1 METNQNAC
9 VTWPF
14 DIIAN
19 DNSHMGPE
27 GGEEGKS
34 GVRILLGVLHILTN
48 DTFWFRPF

>member
-1 METNQNAC
+1 METNQNTC

-27 GGEEGKS
+27 GGEGGEKRGE
-34 GVRILLGVLHILTN
+34 
-48 DTFWFRPF
+48 DTSRCSPYSDK